1 MSSSGSGRMI
11 TIMGDLLGARIG
23 GHPRRV
29 RDGVQD
35 VREAKTV
42 ANEVEVVTQEEG
54 RIGKIGE
61 ETALR
66 GGPLND
72 VKVIDLD
79 AKAIDRDA
87 TEDLMRVAMTNRGT
101 TRGRPLGGWARFS
114 GPHWPQERTGL
125 IGVPDPLRSQDE

>member
-11 TIMGDLLGARIG
+11 TIMGDLLGAKIG
-23 GHPRRV
+23 GHLRQV
-29 RDGVQD
+29 RDGAQV

-42 ANEVEVVTQEEG
+42 ANEAEVVIQEEG

-66 GGPLND
+66 GGPLSG

-79 AKAIDRDA
+79 A
-87 TEDLMRVAMTNRGT
+87 TVDLMRVAMTNRGT

-114 GPHWPQERTGL
+114 GPHWPQERTGSSE
-125 IGVPDPLRSQDE
+125 VPDPLRSQGE